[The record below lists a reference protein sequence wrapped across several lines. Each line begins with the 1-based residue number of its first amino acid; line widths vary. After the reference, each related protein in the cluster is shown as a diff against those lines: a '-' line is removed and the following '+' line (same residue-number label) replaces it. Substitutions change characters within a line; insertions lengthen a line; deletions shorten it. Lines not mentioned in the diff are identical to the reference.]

1 MTTVLGVWLVGRPIK
16 TLINKARRVGAG
28 DFSGRLHIPHAAE
41 IGELATEM
49 NLMSERL
56 ADAGKQLAAATTARI
71 AAIEQLR
78 HADRL
83 STVGKL
89 ASGIAHELGTPLNVV
104 SGRAQL
110 IAESVQ
116 AGGADRIG
124 GAAILDVTDNVRI
137 IVEQTRRMSAIIR
150 QLLDFARRRGA
161 RKASYDLRQ
170 LVAQTVSMLQPL
182 AEKRGVA
189 LAIEATTAPA
199 SAQVDASQIQ
209 QVLTNIVVNAIQS
222 MPKGGTVTISLRP
235 SSAQPPPGAEVTE
248 GARFE
253 IAVRDQGDGIAP
265 EVLPHVFE
273 PFFTTKAVGEA
284 TGLGL
289 SVAYGIVQEHGGFIT
304 VESEPGQGSRFAI
317 HLPRGES

>member
-1 MTTVLGVWLVGRPIK
+1 
-16 TLINKARRVGAG
+16 
-28 DFSGRLHIPHAAE
+28 
-41 IGELATEM
+41 
-49 NLMSERL
+49 
-56 ADAGKQLAAATTARI
+56 
-71 AAIEQLR
+71 
-78 HADRL
+78 
-83 STVGKL
+83 
-89 ASGIAHELGTPLNVV
+89 
-104 SGRAQL
+104 
-110 IAESVQ
+110 
-116 AGGADRIG
+116 
-124 GAAILDVTDNVRI
+124 LDVTDNVRI

>member
-1 MTTVLGVWLVGRPIK
+1 
-16 TLINKARRVGAG
+16 
-28 DFSGRLHIPHAAE
+28 
-41 IGELATEM
+41 
-49 NLMSERL
+49 
-56 ADAGKQLAAATTARI
+56 
-71 AAIEQLR
+71 
-78 HADRL
+78 
-83 STVGKL
+83 
-89 ASGIAHELGTPLNVV
+89 
-104 SGRAQL
+104 
-110 IAESVQ
+110 
-116 AGGADRIG
+116 
-124 GAAILDVTDNVRI
+124 
-137 IVEQTRRMSAIIR
+137 
-150 QLLDFARRRGA
+150 
-161 RKASYDLRQ
+161 
-170 LVAQTVSMLQPL
+170 MLQPL